1 MDSANPTMQQ
11 LIENFAADLRK
22 NFGEMHR
29 QLINLDNCLHVIE
42 QAHIHSHTAI
52 TSVQVRLDREAAIDD
67 LAAETKCVMIAADK
81 SYLK

>member
-1 MDSANPTMQQ
+1 MDSTTSTMQQ
-11 LIENFAADLRK
+11 LIQNLVVDLCK
-22 NFGEMHR
+22 NFEQMHR